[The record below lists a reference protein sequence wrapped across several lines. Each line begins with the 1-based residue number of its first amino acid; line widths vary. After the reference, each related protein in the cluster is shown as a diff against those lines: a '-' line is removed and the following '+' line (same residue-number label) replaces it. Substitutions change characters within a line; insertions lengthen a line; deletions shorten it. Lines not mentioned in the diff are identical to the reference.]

1 MPFLKKY
8 KISDDRI
15 IVIIIIV
22 LASVLRLYNFW
33 NLPFMHDEFSAII
46 RSQYDNFSDL
56 IDFGVKTDS
65 HPAGVQIFIYY
76 WIKIFGLHEWSLKFP
91 FIICGIFSVFL
102 VYKIA
107 KTWFGSDTAVFS
119 ALTIGILQFTIFY
132 SQLARPYSPG
142 LCFVLLSTFYW
153 TKLVFQKEYSKV
165 NIILYVMAA
174 SIASYIHAFSL
185 FFIFIQGITGL
196 FFIKGKA
203 NFKYIFINSLIFILY
218 IPHIQIFIIQM
229 QRGDIGGWLAKP
241 NINFIL
247 DFFSYAFHYSQIF
260 YFTVIASV
268 YFLSTS
274 SKNRKKGVNKF
285 RLISLLWFTI
295 TFLTAY
301 LYSVYRHPILQF
313 STLLFVF
320 PFIIML
326 AFSYVANLKT
336 NIKYIFMLGF
346 TLVGVFTLVTTR
358 QHYNTMYNQGFDGI
372 VKNIAKDSKKYNI
385 ANPSFVLQAPNQK
398 MFEYYLEKN
407 NLDNSYFKITDGK
420 LSTSLHNFINN
431 KKPKVL
437 FYGWADY
444 EDLSIV
450 AYLKDNYKY
459 ILNKESFFNS
469 EYFVFSDT
477 LIDENISKDIENK
490 HEIVGSSNEFIFN
503 SNKPG
508 FSKPLEIQTDSL
520 NLNKFSVFNI
530 VATINKM
537 QANTNALLV
546 MDLLDS
552 EGKSIWW
559 SSSKINSFYLDS
571 TKNKVYHSKR
581 IYENYP
587 ISKGSILKAYI
598 WKQDSSFLQVR
609 DIQFY
614 VSHIQPV
621 EFGLYKSLTP

>member
-1 MPFLKKY
+1 M
-8 KISDDRI
+8 
-15 IVIIIIV
+15 
-22 LASVLRLYNFW
+22 LRLFNFW

-76 WIKIFGLHEWSLKFP
+76 WIKIFGIHEWSLKLP
-91 FIICGIFSVFL
+91 FIFCGIFSVVL

-107 KTWFGSDTAVFS
+107 KTWFGSEPAVFS
-119 ALTIGILQFTIFY
+119 ALIIAILQFTIFY

-142 LCFVLLSTFYW
+142 LCFVLLSTYYW
-153 TKLVFQKEYSKV
+153 TKLVFHKEYSKS
-165 NIILYVMAA
+165 NIIIYVLAA

-196 FFIKGKA
+196 FFLKGKV
-203 NFKYIFINSLIFILY
+203 NFKYIFINFLIIILY
-218 IPHIQIFIIQM
+218 IPHIQIFITQM
-229 QRGDIGGWLAKP
+229 QRGDIGGWLGKP
-241 NINFIL
+241 NIKFIL

-260 YFTVIASV
+260 YFTVIVSI

-274 SKNRKKGVNKF
+274 SKNRKKGANKF
-285 RLISLLWFTI
+285 RIISLAWFI
-295 TFLTAY
+295 ISFFTAY
-301 LYSVYRHPILQF
+301 LYSVYRHPVLQF

-320 PFIIML
+320 PYLIML
-326 AFSYVANLKT
+326 AFSYVANLNT
-336 NIKYIFMLGF
+336 NIKYIFI
-346 TLVGVFTLVTTR
+346 VGIAFVGIFSLITTR
-358 QHYNTMYNQGFDGI
+358 QHYNTMYHQGFDGI
-372 VKNIAKDSKKYNI
+372 VKNIANDSKKYNI
-385 ANPSFVLQAPNQK
+385 VNPSFVLQAPNEK
-398 MFEYYLEKN
+398 MFEYYLGKN
-407 NLDNSYFKITDGK
+407 NLDTNFFKITDGK
-420 LSTSLHNFINN
+420 LSASLYNFISN
-431 KKPKVL
+431 KKPVVI

-444 EDLSIV
+444 EDLGIV
-450 AYLKDNYKY
+450 AYLKDNFKY

-477 LIDENISKDIENK
+477 LINENISKDIEQK

-530 VATINKM
+530 VASINKM
-537 QANTNALLV
+537 NANTDALLV

-552 EGKSIWW
+552 DGKSLWW
-559 SSSKINSFYLDS
+559 SSSKINSFFFDS

-598 WKQDSSFLQVR
+598 WKKDSSFLQVESI
-609 DIQFY
+609 DFY
-614 VSHIQPV
+614 ISHIQPI